1 MRDVCITGLPGSGKG
16 TLAKNL
22 ELLADSMALKTTTI
36 VTGDIAR
43 EISAESRS
51 TGAFAPEPELR
62 RRVQDI
68 VDEARDA
75 NSIVIMEGFPRT
87 VAQMAIAELMLE
99 RPLYVIM
106 DTPLIMCMRR
116 LLGRGRNDDMPDNIG
131 KRLVDHQQIVGEVM
145 SVIKSGEV
153 WEDYMVVSNNDLVHC
168 KQVAISAEW

>member
-1 MRDVCITGLPGSGKG
+1 
-16 TLAKNL
+16 
-22 ELLADSMALKTTTI
+22 
-36 VTGDIAR
+36 
-43 EISAESRS
+43 
-51 TGAFAPEPELR
+51 
-62 RRVQDI
+62 
-68 VDEARDA
+68 
-75 NSIVIMEGFPRT
+75 
-87 VAQMAIAELMLE
+87 
-99 RPLYVIM
+99 M